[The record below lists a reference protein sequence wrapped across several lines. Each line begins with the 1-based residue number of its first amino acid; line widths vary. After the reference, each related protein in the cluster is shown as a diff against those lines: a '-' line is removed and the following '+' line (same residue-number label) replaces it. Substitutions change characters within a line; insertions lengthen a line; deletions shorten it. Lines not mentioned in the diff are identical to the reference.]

1 VPNGTADG
9 ARWLDIGPER
19 LGSWL
24 ESFSQRHGSL
34 GIEPTRAIVT
44 FRAGDG
50 GVAECHVPFP
60 PLLGDLGHGVRGVP
74 GQAECPPGTALP
86 SPAGETGVADIAER
100 ISAHAQ
106 AERTVGVLL
115 VRLGGYAAGVFTG
128 PSAHLAA
135 SKVGSRLVHGRS
147 AAGGTSQQRF
157 ARRRE
162 KQASEALGAA
172 ADTATAVFGQFAGK
186 LDAVVLGGDR
196 RSIAGLRDDPRLRQY
211 FKLAVE
217 RFLTVPDPRLA
228 VLRGTPRLFRA
239 VRIRMTEPTGDP

>member
-1 VPNGTADG
+1 MPNGTADG
-9 ARWLDIGPER
+9 ARWMEVSPER
-19 LGSWL
+19 LANWL
-24 ESFSQRHGSL
+24 ESFSKRHG
-34 GIEPTRAIVT
+34 GGMATEPGPAVVT
-44 FRAGDG
+44 FRAADG
-50 GVAECHVPFP
+50 AVAECHVPFP
-60 PLLGDLGHGVRGVP
+60 PLPEGAR
-74 GQAECPPGTALP
+74 EM
-86 SPAGETGVADIAER
+86 TGAADAAER
-100 ISAHAQ
+100 ICAHALLG
-106 AERTVGVLL
+106 RTVGVLL

-128 PSAHLAA
+128 PAAHLAA

-172 ADTATAVFGQFAGK
+172 ADTAAAVFGQFAGK

-196 RSIAGLRDDPRLRQY
+196 RAIAGLRDDPRLRQY
-211 FKLAVE
+211 FELAVE

-239 VRIRMTEPTGDP
+239 VRIRLTEPHPPVS